1 MAAVMDAPLRSTR
14 RFGGLRQVHTV
25 GHVVVLASVA
35 LVTLVPL
42 VFLVLNSFNEA
53 PLGKPFEWGLR
64 GWDQAFHAPQTLNA
78 LKFSFLLSTRTFVG
92 LLAAFVISWL
102 LVRVRIPARSF
113 IEFSLWMAWFLPPL
127 SITIGWM
134 ALLDPQYGLIN
145 QALKTVSPLPVVL
158 NIYTFSGIMW
168 VHLSLLT
175 VPVMTILLTPAFRQ
189 MDASFEESARSCG
202 SGPLKTLRRIVLPLL
217 WPSVLVVT
225 IAGLIRSLEAF
236 EIEQLI
242 GIPAG
247 IYVYGTRI
255 YDLVRWDP
263 PRYGQAMALSTIFL
277 GALGLLIILY
287 QILLRYGEFAT
298 LRAGG
303 MSVRPS
309 LIGKWRY
316 LASGFLL
323 AWVAIGIYLPLG
335 MVLLGSCMKFFGMFH
350 IDQPFTLKHWVSVIF
365 DPAFAN
371 ALGNSLLLG
380 FGVATTGVVVYS
392 FLGIFMIRARRLE
405 TSLLQVM
412 VWIPWAIPG
421 ILLGLSLL
429 WLFLSVPVMN
439 FFYGTLFV
447 LIFALILKDM
457 PLGTQM
463 IRAAFLQ
470 VGGELE
476 QASRVVGAGSFTTF
490 RRITMPLVAPMLV
503 SIFVLVFMSSIR
515 DISTPILLALP
526 STTPL
531 SVLMLER
538 SVAGEIEKAAVIG
551 VILSGLAILTALGM
565 RRLGFR
571 LGAGSV

>member
-1 MAAVMDAPLRSTR
+1 MALVVNARLRSIQRIRGSRIRLMT
-14 RFGGLRQVHTV
+14 HV
-25 GHVVVLASVA
+25 GVLISVA

-42 VFLVLNSFNEA
+42 LLLVLNSFNEA
-53 PLGKPFEWGLR
+53 PLGRPFAWGLK
-64 GWDQAFHAPQTLNA
+64 GWGQAFQAPQTLNA
-78 LKFSFLLSTRTFVG
+78 LKFSFLLSTRTFLG
-92 LLAAFVISWL
+92 LLAAFLISWL
-102 LVRVRIPARSF
+102 LVRARIPGHSF
-113 IEFSLWMAWFLPPL
+113 IELSLWIAWFLPPL
-127 SITIGWM
+127 SVTIGWM
-134 ALLDPQYGLIN
+134 TLLDPQYGLIN
-145 QALKTVSPLPVVL
+145 QALKTISPFPVGM
-158 NIYTFSGIMW
+158 NIYSFAGIMW

-236 EIEQLI
+236 EVEQLI

-263 PRYGQAMALSTIFL
+263 PLYGQAMALSTIFL
-277 GALGLLIILY
+277 GALGLLIVLY
-287 QILLRYGEFAT
+287 HVLIRYGEFAT
-298 LRAGG
+298 IRSAG
-303 MSVRPS
+303 MSFRPA

-316 LASGFLL
+316 LASGLL
-323 AWVAIGIYLPLG
+323 IVWVAVGIYLPLG
-335 MVLLGSCMKFFGMFH
+335 MVLLGSFMKFFGMFH
-350 IDQPFTLKHWVSVIF
+350 IDQPFTLKHWVSVIS
-365 DPAFAN
+365 DPTFEN

-380 FGVATTGVVVYS
+380 FGVATIGVVLYS
-392 FLGIFMIRARRLE
+392 LLGIFMIRARYFG
-405 TSLLQVM
+405 TSVLHFM

-429 WLFLSVPVMN
+429 WLFLSVPVVK

-457 PLGTQM
+457 PLGAQM
-463 IRAAFLQ
+463 IRAAFAQ

-503 SIFVLVFMSSIR
+503 SVFILVFMSSVR
-515 DISTPILLALP
+515 DISTPILLAFP

-538 SVAGEIEKAAVIG
+538 SVAGEIEKASVIG
-551 VILSGLAILTALGM
+551 VILSGLAIVTALIM

-571 LGAGSV
+571 FSAGSI

>member
-14 RFGGLRQVHTV
+14 RFGGLRQVHFV

-53 PLGKPFEWGLR
+53 PLGKPFAWGLR

-145 QALKTVSPLPVVL
+145 QALNTVSPVPVVL

-350 IDQPFTLKHWVSVIF
+350 IDQPFTLKHWVSVIS

-392 FLGIFMIRARRLE
+392 FLGIFMIRARR
-405 TSLLQVM
+405 SGG
-412 VWIPWAIPG
+412 IAAPG
-421 ILLGLSLL
+421 HGL
-429 WLFLSVPVMN
+429 
-439 FFYGTLFV
+439 
-447 LIFALILKDM
+447 D
-457 PLGTQM
+457 
-463 IRAAFLQ
+463 
-470 VGGELE
+470 
-476 QASRVVGAGSFTTF
+476 
-490 RRITMPLVAPMLV
+490 PMGDP
-503 SIFVLVFMSSIR
+503 R
-515 DISTPILLALP
+515 DSARPLLALVVSVRSGDEFLLRYPVCFDLRLDPERHAPWHADDP
-526 STTPL
+526 SRIL
-531 SVLMLER
+531 
-538 SVAGEIEKAAVIG
+538 AG
-551 VILSGLAILTALGM
+551 
-565 RRLGFR
+565 RR
-571 LGAGSV
+571 

>member
-1 MAAVMDAPLRSTR
+1 MAALRNDRLRS
-14 RFGGLRQVHTV
+14 RQ
-25 GHVVVLASVA
+25 HVNGARQIHFMIHAVVLVSVV
-35 LVTLVPL
+35 LVTVAPL
-42 VFLVLNSFNEA
+42 VFLVLNSFNVA
-53 PLGKPFEWGLR
+53 PLGKPFAWGLR
-64 GWDQAFHAPQTLNA
+64 GWDQAFHAPQTLSA
-78 LKFSFLLSTRTFVG
+78 LKFSFLLSARTFIG
-92 LLAAFVISWL
+92 LFAAFVISWL
-102 LVRVRIPARSF
+102 LARVRIPAHAF

-127 SITIGWM
+127 SVTIGWM

-145 QALKTVSPLPVVL
+145 QALNAILPFPVAL
-158 NIYTFSGIMW
+158 NIYSFAGIIW

-255 YDLVRWDP
+255 YDLIHWDP

-277 GALGLLIILY
+277 GALGLLIVLY
-287 QILLRYGEFAT
+287 QTLLRDGEFAT

-303 MSVRPS
+303 MSVRPA
-309 LIGKWRY
+309 LIGKWRH
-316 LASGFLL
+316 LASGLLL
-323 AWVAIGIYLPLG
+323 AWIVIGIYLPLG
-335 MVLLGSCMKFFGMFH
+335 MVLLGSFMKFFGMFH
-350 IDQPFTLKHWVSVIF
+350 IDQPFTLKHWRAVIV
-365 DPAFAN
+365 DPAFEN
-371 ALGNSLLLG
+371 ALVNSLVLG
-380 FGVATTGVVVYS
+380 FSVASAGVIVYS
-392 FLGIFMIRARRLE
+392 FLGLFMIRARHFSA
-405 TSLLQVM
+405 SLLHFV

-429 WLFLSVPVMN
+429 WLFLSVPLLN
-439 FFYGTLFV
+439 FFYGTLLV

-463 IRAAFLQ
+463 FRAAFLQ
-470 VGGELE
+470 VACELE
-476 QASRVVGAGSFTTF
+476 QASRVAGAGGFTTF

-538 SVAGEIEKAAVIG
+538 SVAGEIEKASVIG
-551 VILSGLAILTALGM
+551 VILSGLAILTAWGM

-571 LGAGSV
+571 LGVNSA

>member
-1 MAAVMDAPLRSTR
+1 MAAVMEGCLRSIR
-14 RFGGLRQVHTV
+14 RAGGLRQIHFM
-25 GHVVVLASVA
+25 GHVVVLVSVA

-42 VFLVLNSFNEA
+42 LFLVLNSFNEA
-53 PLGKPFEWGLR
+53 PLGKTFAWGLN
-64 GWDQAFHAPQTLNA
+64 GWRQAFHAPQTLNA

-127 SITIGWM
+127 SVTIGWM
-134 ALLDPQYGLIN
+134 ALLDPQVGLIN
-145 QALKTVSPLPVVL
+145 QALKTLSPLPVAL
-158 NIYTFSGIMW
+158 NIYSFSGIMW

-175 VPVMTILLTPAFRQ
+175 IPVMTILLTPAFRQ

-202 SGPLKTLRRIVLPLL
+202 SGPFKTLRRIVLPLL

-236 EIEQLI
+236 EVEQLI

-255 YDLVRWDP
+255 YDLVHWDP
-263 PRYGQAMALSTIFL
+263 PHYGQAMALSTIFL

-287 QILLRYGEFAT
+287 QVLRRYGEFAT

-303 MSVRPS
+303 MSVRPA
-309 LIGKWRY
+309 LIGKWRH
-316 LASGFLL
+316 LASGLL
-323 AWVAIGIYLPLG
+323 LTWIAIGIYLPLG
-335 MVLLGSCMKFFGMFH
+335 MVLLGSFMKFFGMFH
-350 IDQPFTLKHWVSVIF
+350 IDQPFTLKHWVSVIS
-365 DPAFAN
+365 DPAFKN

-380 FGVATTGVVVYS
+380 FGVATVGVVVYS
-392 FLGIFMIRARRLE
+392 FIGIFMIRSRSFG
-405 TSLLQVM
+405 TPLLHFL

-429 WLFLSVPVMN
+429 WLFLSVPVLN
-439 FFYGTLFV
+439 FFYGTLLV

-470 VGGELE
+470 VGSELE
-476 QASRVVGAGSFTTF
+476 QASRVVGASSFMTF

-515 DISTPILLALP
+515 DISTPVLLAFP

-531 SVLMLER
+531 AVLMLER
-538 SVAGEIEKAAVIG
+538 SVAGEIEKASVIG
-551 VILSGLAILTALGM
+551 VILSGLAILTTLGM

-571 LGAGSV
+571 LGANSV

>member
-1 MAAVMDAPLRSTR
+1 MAAVMDARLRSTR
-14 RFGGLRQVHTV
+14 RFGGLRQVHIV

-476 QASRVVGAGSFTTF
+476 QASRVAGAGSFTTF

>member
-1 MAAVMDAPLRSTR
+1 MAAVTDARLRSIR
-14 RFGGLRQVHTV
+14 RNSGLRQVRLL
-25 GHVVVLASVA
+25 GHVVVLTSVA

-42 VFLVLNSFNEA
+42 VFLVLNSMNEA
-53 PLGKPFEWGLR
+53 PLGKPFDWGLK
-64 GWDQAFHAPQTLNA
+64 GWDQAFHAPQTLSA
-78 LKFSFLLSTRTFVG
+78 LEFSFLLSTRTFIG

-127 SITIGWM
+127 SVTIGWM

-145 QALKTVSPLPVVL
+145 QALKTASPLPVVL
-158 NIYTFSGIMW
+158 NIYSFTGIMW
-168 VHLSLLT
+168 IHLSLLT

-263 PRYGQAMALSTIFL
+263 PRYGEAMALSTIFL

-298 LRAGG
+298 VRAGG
-303 MSVRPS
+303 MSVRPA

-316 LASGFLL
+316 LASGLLL

-335 MVLLGSCMKFFGMFH
+335 MVLLGSCMKFFGMFQ
-350 IDQPFTLKHWVSVIF
+350 IDRPFTLKHWTAVIS
-365 DPAFAN
+365 DPAFAH

-380 FGVATTGVVVYS
+380 FSAATIGVVVYS
-392 FLGIFMIRARRLE
+392 LLGIFMIRARHIE
-405 TSLLQVM
+405 ASLLQFM
-412 VWIPWAIPG
+412 VWIPWAVPG

-429 WLFLSVPVMN
+429 WIFLSVPIVN
-439 FFYGTLFV
+439 FFYGTMFV

-463 IRAAFLQ
+463 IRTAFLQ

-503 SIFVLVFMSSIR
+503 SIFVLVFMSSLR

-538 SVAGEIEKAAVIG
+538 SVAGEIENASVIG
-551 VILSGLAILTALGM
+551 VILSGLATLTAFGM
-565 RRLGFR
+565 RRLGLR
-571 LGAGSV
+571 LWAGPV

>member
-1 MAAVMDAPLRSTR
+1 MAAVIDAPLRSTR
-14 RFGGLRQVHTV
+14 RFGGLRQVHFV

>member
-14 RFGGLRQVHTV
+14 RFGGLRQVHFV

-53 PLGKPFEWGLR
+53 PLGKPFAWGLR

>member
-1 MAAVMDAPLRSTR
+1 MALVMNGRLRSIR
-14 RFGGLRQVHTV
+14 RVSGLRQIRLMMHV
-25 GHVVVLASVA
+25 GVLVAVA

-42 VFLVLNSFNEA
+42 VLLVLNSFNEA
-53 PLGKPFEWGLR
+53 PLGKPFAWGIK
-64 GWDQAFHAPQTLNA
+64 GWGQAFHAPQTLNA
-78 LKFSFLLSTRTFVG
+78 LKFSFLLSTRTFLG
-92 LLAAFVISWL
+92 LLAAFLISWL
-102 LVRVRIPARSF
+102 LVRVRIPGHSF
-113 IEFSLWMAWFLPPL
+113 IEFSLWIAWFLPPL
-127 SITIGWM
+127 SVTIGWM
-134 ALLDPQYGLIN
+134 TLLDPHYGLIN
-145 QALKTVSPLPVVL
+145 QALKTISPFPVGM
-158 NIYTFSGIMW
+158 NIYSFAGIMW

-263 PRYGQAMALSTIFL
+263 PLYGQAMALSTIFL
-277 GALGLLIILY
+277 GALGLLIVLY
-287 QILLRYGEFAT
+287 QILIRYGEFAT
-298 LRAGG
+298 IRSAG
-303 MSVRPS
+303 MSFRPS

-316 LASGFLL
+316 LASGFLF

-335 MVLLGSCMKFFGMFH
+335 MVLLGSFMKFFGMFH
-350 IDQPFTLKHWVSVIF
+350 IDQPFTLKHWVSVIS
-365 DPAFAN
+365 DPTFEN

-380 FGVATTGVVVYS
+380 FGVATIGVVLYS
-392 FLGIFMIRARRLE
+392 LLGIFMIRARYFG
-405 TSLLQVM
+405 TSLLHFM

-429 WLFLSVPVMN
+429 WLFLSVPVVK

-457 PLGTQM
+457 PLGAQM

-503 SIFVLVFMSSIR
+503 SVFILVFMSSVR
-515 DISTPILLALP
+515 DISTPILLAFP

-538 SVAGEIEKAAVIG
+538 SVAGEIEKASVIG
-551 VILSGLAILTALGM
+551 VILSGLAIVTALIM

-571 LGAGSV
+571 FGAGAV